1 MRASMRRV
9 IPFPAAFLLQ
19 LAVSVA
25 FAQSGGN
32 AGTRLLFDLAH
43 GEDNILK
50 GTGSRA
56 RGLHNYLSTF
66 RRDASNRDWCDR
78 LPLLNHSSRKSG

>member
-43 GEDNILK
+43 GEDNIFK
-50 GTGSRA
+50 G
-56 RGLHNYLSTF
+56 
-66 RRDASNRDWCDR
+66 DR
-78 LPLLNHSSRKSG
+78 